1 MKLLIFC
8 FALIP
13 VILNCNAQS
22 VDLSVIKESVLFQG
36 NNVTAYR
43 DPAVIFYQGNF
54 HLFFTLVET
63 ELDGRIFMYTAHS
76 KSSDL
81 NGWTSPHKITG
92 KNQNLNFSS
101 PGNVIRFHNEWI
113 LCLQTYP
120 RPDIYAG
127 LPIKYGNA
135 DARLF
140 IMRSKDLENWGEPEL
155 LKVKGPDIPVS
166 EMGRMIDP
174 YLLEDKNIK
183 GKWWCFYKQNGV
195 SMSYSSDLKSW
206 TFFGYTESGE
216 NVCVLIENDEYI
228 LFHSPK
234 NGIGIKK
241 SADLKTWADW
251 GELNFLGQAGWDW
264 AKGRITAG
272 AVIELENSPAAR
284 YLMFFHGSGPLTEE
298 KGDFDKN
305 ASIGIAWSNDLINWN
320 WPGKTIKQE

>member
-1 MKLLIFC
+1 MKFLFFC

-13 VILNCNAQS
+13 VILNCRAQS
-22 VDLSVIKESVLFQG
+22 IDLSAIKTPILFQG

-43 DPAVIFYQGNF
+43 DPAVMYYQGKF
-54 HLFFTLVET
+54 HLFFTMVEI
-63 ELDGRIFMYTAHS
+63 EQDGNIYSYTAQS
-76 KSSDL
+76 KSNDL
-81 NGWTSPHKITG
+81 VHWDTPQKITP
-92 KNQNLNFSS
+92 KNQELNYCS
-101 PGNVIRFHNEWI
+101 PGNVINYNGEWI

-120 RPDIYAG
+120 RPGHA
-127 LPIKYGNA
+127 LNHEARYGNGN
-135 DARLF
+135 ARLY
-140 IMRSKDLENWGEPEL
+140 IMRSKDLKNWSNPEL

-174 YLLEDKNIK
+174 YLLEDKDIK

-195 SMSYSSDLKSW
+195 SMSYSSDLKNW

-216 NVCVLIENDEYI
+216 NVCVLVENDEYI

-241 SADLKTWADW
+241 SKDLKTWADW
-251 GELNFLGQAGWDW
+251 GELNILGQAGWDW

-272 AVIELENSPAAR
+272 AVIELEKNPVAR

-298 KGDFDKN
+298 EGDFDKN

-320 WPGKTIKQE
+320 WPGKTNKQE